1 MFTSSELRR
10 RDEESHVACVLLS
23 ALTEMLRRLKKVTN
37 KEVIN
42 KAALG
47 KEKQRNTVNSSRVT
61 FHLQNNS
68 ESRCRTNTVFSK
80 STLVGCRLSQQQH
93 RELDGCKSALQSC
106 CWLQPDM
113 HDGLCGR
120 VDAVFRE
127 LGFKP
132 DTLCHDHTF
141 WSLFF
146 FPLCNPLQHYK
157 YPPQCDKGTKSV
169 HSVGTLERSEG
180 EAASYFSPVVPPCLV
195 ADAPGASGSV
205 SKASESH
212 NETLRKK

>member
-10 RDEESHVACVLLS
+10 RDEKIHVACVLLS
-23 ALTEMLRRLKKVTN
+23 ALTEMLWRLKKVTN

-68 ESRCRTNTVFSK
+68 ESRCGTSTVFSK
-80 STLVGCRLSQQQH
+80 STLVGCRFSQQQH
-93 RELDGCKSALQSC
+93 RVLDGCKSALQSC

-113 HDGLCGR
+113 HDGLCRR

-146 FPLCNPLQHYK
+146 FSFRTPYNTINTHPSAIRERNVYIVSERWSVWRVKQRRIS
-157 YPPQCDKGTKSV
+157 PPSSLLVLLLTHLVHPEVFPRRLSHITK
-169 HSVGTLERSEG
+169 H
-180 EAASYFSPVVPPCLV
+180 
-195 ADAPGASGSV
+195 
-205 SKASESH
+205 
-212 NETLRKK
+212 